1 MCPRPPIST
10 PVTDIPSPELASFFS
25 LAVPQ
30 EETDIPPG
38 TETWLLCPYSY
49 LPLILSSFL
58 DFGASHALAQRPNSC
73 ASTPLPRESELAHSI
88 CTPQQVQPRTTSAPL
103 VPKLEDASKMERDGW
118 RGGGDGFSS
127 GMRKL

>member
-1 MCPRPPIST
+1 M
-10 PVTDIPSPELASFFS
+10 
-25 LAVPQ
+25 Q
-30 EETDIPPG
+30 E
-38 TETWLLCPYSY
+38 WLKQGMGKLT
-49 LPLILSSFL
+49 
-58 DFGASHALAQRPNSC
+58 SHFRNKMQLRVCSVDAQRPNSR

-103 VPKLEDASKMERDGW
+103 APKLEDAGKMERDGW